1 MGKRMFNG
9 FSIYDKVI
17 DLLEDGLSEQEVAE
31 QLHITLEEV
40 KQREQEFINEIKV
53 ELNIPDEPQVRDD
66 QI

>member
-1 MGKRMFNG
+1 MFNG

-40 KQREQEFINEIKV
+40 KQREDEFISLIKV
-53 ELNIPDEPQVRDD
+53 ELNIPEDKTMKLVQDVAGL
-66 QI
+66 